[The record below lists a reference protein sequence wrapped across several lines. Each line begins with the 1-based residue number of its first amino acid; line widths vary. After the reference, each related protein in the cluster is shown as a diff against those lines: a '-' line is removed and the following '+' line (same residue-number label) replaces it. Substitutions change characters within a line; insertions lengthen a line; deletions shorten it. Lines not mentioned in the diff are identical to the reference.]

1 MADKI
6 RLLIVDD
13 HAILREGMRAFISTL
28 EEIELVGE
36 AGDGDAAVSQ
46 ARLLQPDVI
55 LMDLVMPGKNGIE
68 AIREITAE
76 NPAACI
82 LVLTSFTED
91 DKVSQA
97 IAAGAMGYLL
107 KDSDS
112 RQLLQAIQTV
122 HRGEIAIQPRVM
134 HTLVKGMRS
143 PVPQAVEPLTER
155 EEEVL
160 GLIAE
165 GLSNLEIARRLG
177 LSEWTVRTHVR
188 NLLGKLHLENRT
200 QAALYA
206 VKEGKK

>member
-1 MADKI
+1 MTEKI

-13 HAILREGMRAFISTL
+13 HAILREGMRAFLSTL
-28 EEIELVGE
+28 ADVELVGE
-36 AGDGDAAVSQ
+36 AADGNAAVSQ

-55 LMDLVMPGKNGIE
+55 LMDLVMPGKGGIE
-68 AIREITAE
+68 AIREIIAE
-76 NPAACI
+76 NPASRI

-112 RQLLQAIQTV
+112 RQLLQSIRDV
-122 HRGEIAIQPRVM
+122 YHGEIAIQPRVM

-143 PVPQAVEPLTER
+143 APPQAEALTER
-155 EEEVL
+155 EKEVL
-160 GLIAE
+160 GLIAQ
-165 GLSNLEIARRLG
+165 GLSNLEIARRLD

-206 VKEGKK
+206 LKH